1 MADNVGGCYMEPNPV
16 QQVSNEIDAR
26 VGATDVGML
35 TLRTANKTLQ
45 VASQRP
51 DPEDLYN
58 GLWYEGE
65 VCCLFADSNVGKSI
79 YAVQMADEIAR
90 LRNVLY
96 VDCELSDK
104 QFQLRYTDRESGML
118 HEFPESLIRAEI
130 NPSKMDMKNFEE
142 QIITDIETAAQKA
155 ATDTIII
162 DNLTYLC
169 NSSEKGDQ
177 AGIFMMKLMNLKMK
191 YNWSLLVIAHTPKRN
206 MTNPIT
212 QNDLA
217 GSKKLYNFF
226 DSVFAIGK
234 SAADPKLRYVK
245 QVKVRAGEYRYDA
258 DNVIVYEIEH
268 ETDNVRFAFKG
279 FAKESEH
286 LKEQTEEERISLN
299 QQAHELRKE
308 GKSIREIAAQLG
320 MSKSTVDRMLKSVPP
335 VPPKKDGTSGTNG
348 TKDKSN
354 VKPKEDETLF

>member
-1 MADNVGGCYMEPNPV
+1 MT
-16 QQVSNEIDAR
+16 SRDA
-26 VGATDVGML
+26 A
-35 TLRTANKTLQ
+35 LR
-45 VASQRP
+45 R

-79 YAVQMADEIAR
+79 YAVQMADEIAQ

-104 QFQLRYTDRESGML
+104 QFQLRYTDRETGVL
-118 HEFPESLIRAEI
+118 HSFPDSLIRAEI
-130 NPSKMDMKNFEE
+130 NPAKMDMKNFED
-142 QIITDIETAAQKA
+142 QIINDIEVAAQRTA
-155 ATDTIII
+155 STTIMI

-177 AGIFMMKLMNLKMK
+177 AGMFMMKLMNLKMK
-191 YNWSLLVIAHTPKRN
+191 YGWSLLIIAHTPKRN

-234 SAADPKLRYVK
+234 SARDPKLRYVK

-268 ETDNVRFAFKG
+268 EGDNVRFVFKE
-279 FAKESEH
+279 FAKESDH
-286 LKEQTEEERISLN
+286 LKENTEHEKQSQLE
-299 QQAHELRKE
+299 QAQALKAE
-308 GKSIREIAAQLG
+308 GKSVREIAASLG
-320 MSKSTVDRMLKSVPP
+320 MSKSSVDRMLKTVPT
-335 VPPKKDGTSGTNG
+335 VPAVPHGTSGTLG
-348 TKDKSN
+348 TTGTRDKEVNHEQS
-354 VKPKEDETLF
+354 LF